1 MKKMDSIP
9 YYIQRLY
16 GKEASVLFHLN
27 QNNNDFLAIEK
38 ALNECGLT
46 YDVYQLKEMIIDRL
60 EMNNTK
66 DFVQEYKK
74 YGKEYKDVNEIIS
87 EIRKKNYRI
96 EYPEFHLLMEQLQEN
111 GHKLGMIVISQK
123 YNQQKKNDIHDF
135 FTGDIDHETTP
146 IFSFH
151 HTYYQN
157 EYILSNILTLYNSE
171 KSYYTSVRGLH
182 EMNQIWQGR
191 IQ

>member
-1 MKKMDSIP
+1 
-9 YYIQRLY
+9 
-16 GKEASVLFHLN
+16 
-27 QNNNDFLAIEK
+27 
-38 ALNECGLT
+38 
-46 YDVYQLKEMIIDRL
+46 MIIDRL

-123 YNQQKKNDIHDF
+123 YNKQKKNDIHDF

-182 EMNQIWQGR
+182 EMNPIWQGR